1 MIGNIVKGLAV
12 GVANIIPGVSG
23 GTVAVLLGI
32 YEKLTDAIGN
42 FFLVNSQKK
51 REYFIFL
58 FQIVLGATLGILL
71 FAKLIAWSIQTYP
84 NMTASFF
91 SFCILP
97 SLFYIIKP
105 YQKTKKNFCFF
116 FLGAL
121 FLGIF
126 IFLSVYFQK
135 DTGVETTP
143 VTMISVSYGIK
154 LFFCGLLAGAAMII
168 PGISGSLLLLV
179 FGEYYHILSFLLQ
192 MKLLPLVYLALGVAL
207 GLVLF
212 SKGIHWILQRKKEKT
227 MFFIAGIV
235 FMSIFQIWTS
245 LSNSL

>member
-1 MIGNIVKGLAV
+1 MIGNIIKGLAI

-42 FFLVNSQKK
+42 FFLANFQKK
-51 REYFIFL
+51 REYFLFL
-58 FQIVLGATLGILL
+58 LQIMLGAILGILL
-71 FAKLIAWSIQTYP
+71 FAKLIEWSIQKYP
-84 NMTASFF
+84 NVTASFF
-91 SFCILP
+91 SLCILP
-97 SLFYIIKP
+97 SLFYMIKP
-105 YQKTKKNFCFF
+105 YRKTKKIFSF
-116 FLGAL
+116 FLGDFVFRNFYVFECL
-121 FLGIF
+121 F
-126 IFLSVYFQK
+126 SK
-135 DTGVETTP
+135 KTGVETTP
-143 VTMISVSYGIK
+143 VTMISFSYGIK

-192 MKLLPLVYLALGVAL
+192 VRILPLVYLAVGVAL

-212 SKGIHWILQRKKEKT
+212 SKGIHWLLQREEEKT

-235 FMSIFQIWTS
+235 FMSIFQIWIS
-245 LSNSL
+245 LLS